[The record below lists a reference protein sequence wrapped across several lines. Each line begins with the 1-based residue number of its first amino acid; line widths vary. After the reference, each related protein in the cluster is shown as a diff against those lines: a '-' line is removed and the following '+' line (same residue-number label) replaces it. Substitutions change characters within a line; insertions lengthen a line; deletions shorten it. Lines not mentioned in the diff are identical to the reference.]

1 MKQIKLLLETNKIK
15 DKLDKA
21 GHELNRVLVT
31 NENGEIIA
39 SLEVTREE
47 VEFLAGLERNAQE
60 QLNEKADNFGYTASK
75 IIISDEDGNI
85 TVSEISNEKL
95 NFLKDINSD
104 LKETLD
110 SIQGSINTNTE
121 NIERVSE
128 KANSNEEAISGLTDI
143 VNTNSRDIESLKL
156 NADKIDLLEKFKK
169 EAETKIKANEDNIST
184 NADNINLNT
193 DNIRKHEDEINI
205 LKELIGSG
213 SDSGVDLSNL
223 YTKQGGEIYGDVVV
237 KKDNPAFELD
247 ANRVEKSGVRWNA
260 TETEDNGLEIYVD
273 GIVTGKFESN
283 GSFSLLKEDR
293 TGFFQVKETS
303 EINLD
308 SIYIVD
314 NTKENAFTDIVIQ
327 EAINKAKLAGGGIVF
342 IPFGEYL
349 LHSEILLYS
358 NIKII
363 GTKGTILKRRNSSMR
378 VFMRP
383 DLKETDGGYDGIA
396 NFEIHNVIF
405 DGEEKT
411 EITGMLCLGHG
422 NRIRI
427 KNCVFKN
434 LLNNWHMIE
443 VNGCKDVV
451 IEDNIFENYRGTE
464 AIQIDFML
472 NNEVYPFPCLK
483 DETVCDGITIKNNIF
498 KRIYGTGIGHHSFK
512 ANVIPRNITVK
523 DNYFEDVSEY
533 CIHLSDLEKFT
544 VKGNKIFNAQYGVV
558 IDFYYTAS
566 KEILIADNYM
576 DLQKR
581 ADSTGEQGRG
591 ITISPSAMD
600 GIMDVVI
607 RNNIVKN
614 AVRYGIAVTA
624 SNLTID
630 GNTVQGCGLTGIWA
644 HGGTCSTIIN
654 NYAKDNNTRGDIA
667 HFDLALGGNSNAQH
681 RYSNLTNNHIWTF
694 GIKNNTFPLTIMQNN
709 FMNVPIVE
717 SGLIMPPLAY
727 YNFIAGTFKAEGLS
741 K

>member
-1 MKQIKLLLETNKIK
+1 MKKKNIFMEVSKIV
-15 DKLDKA
+15 DKLNKS
-21 GHELNRVLVT
+21 GHTPL
-31 NENGEIIA
+31 
-39 SLEVTREE
+39 
-47 VEFLAGLERNAQE
+47 
-60 QLNEKADNFGYTASK
+60 K
-75 IIISDEDGNI
+75 ILMTDEDGNI
-85 TVSEISNEKL
+85 VVSSTTSEKLQYLDNVEEDIDAHIKKKLNKDGFTPDKILVVDDTGAISISEIGRDKL
-95 NFLKDINSD
+95 IYLTNVDKDIQEQINDIKNSLEATGSEVD
-104 LKETLD
+104 SVIETITEISQNIAELTGAVSD
-110 SIQGSINTNTE
+110 IGSKADANEQAIANLNTAVSINTE
-121 NIERVSE
+121 NISGLQLEVQSE
-128 KANSNEEAISGLTDI
+128 KEKLTTFKEEVGNNFELVNSEIARNSELISTNISGI
-143 VNTNSRDIESLKL
+143 ANNKNEIELLKAL
-156 NADKIDLLEKFKK
+156 VGAGSDEEGSPSSGVIDLL
-169 EAETKIKANEDNIST
+169 
-184 NADNINLNT
+184 
-193 DNIRKHEDEINI
+193 
-205 LKELIGSG
+205 
-213 SDSGVDLSNL
+213 
-223 YTKQGGEIYGDVVV
+223 
-237 KKDNPAFELD
+237 NPFL
-247 ANRVEKSGVRWNA
+247 
-260 TETEDNGLEIYVD
+260 
-273 GIVTGKFESN
+273 
-283 GSFSLLKEDR
+283 
-293 TGFFQVKETS
+293 
-303 EINLD
+303 
-308 SIYIVD
+308 YIVD
-314 NTKENAFTDIVIQ
+314 NTKEGAFTDIVIQ

-358 NIKII
+358 NIKIV

-378 VFMRP
+378 IFMRP

-464 AIQIDFML
+464 SIQIDFML
-472 NNEVYPFPCLK
+472 NDEVYPFPCLK

-581 ADSTGEQGRG
+581 ADSTGVQGRG
-591 ITISPSAMD
+591 ITIAPSAID
-600 GIMDVVI
+600 GITDVVI

-624 SNLTID
+624 GNLTID

-644 HGGTCSTIIN
+644 HGGSCSTIIN
-654 NYAKDNNTRGDIA
+654 NYAKGNNTRGDIA

-694 GIKNNTFPLTIMQNN
+694 GIKNNTFPVTIMQNN
-709 FMNVPIVE
+709 FMNIPIVE
-717 SGLIMPPLAY
+717 SGLIMPPFAY

>member
-1 MKQIKLLLETNKIK
+1 MKKKNIFMEVSKIV
-15 DKLDKA
+15 DKLNKS
-21 GHELNRVLVT
+21 GHTPL
-31 NENGEIIA
+31 
-39 SLEVTREE
+39 
-47 VEFLAGLERNAQE
+47 
-60 QLNEKADNFGYTASK
+60 K
-75 IIISDEDGNI
+75 ILMTDEDGNI
-85 TVSEISNEKL
+85 VVSSTTSEKLQYLDNVEEDIDAHIKKKLNKDGFTPDKILVVDDTGAISISEIGRDKL
-95 NFLKDINSD
+95 IYLTNVDKDIQEQINDIKNSLEATGSEVD
-104 LKETLD
+104 SVIETITEISQNIAELTGAVSD
-110 SIQGSINTNTE
+110 IGSKADTNEQAIANLNTAVSTNTE
-121 NIERVSE
+121 NISGLQLEVQSE
-128 KANSNEEAISGLTDI
+128 KEKLTAFKEEVGNNFELVNSEIARNSELISTNISGI
-143 VNTNSRDIESLKL
+143 ANNKNEIELLKAL
-156 NADKIDLLEKFKK
+156 VGAGSDEEGSPSSGVIDLL
-169 EAETKIKANEDNIST
+169 
-184 NADNINLNT
+184 
-193 DNIRKHEDEINI
+193 
-205 LKELIGSG
+205 
-213 SDSGVDLSNL
+213 
-223 YTKQGGEIYGDVVV
+223 
-237 KKDNPAFELD
+237 NPFL
-247 ANRVEKSGVRWNA
+247 
-260 TETEDNGLEIYVD
+260 
-273 GIVTGKFESN
+273 
-283 GSFSLLKEDR
+283 
-293 TGFFQVKETS
+293 
-303 EINLD
+303 
-308 SIYIVD
+308 YIVD
-314 NTKENAFTDIVIQ
+314 NTKEGAFTDIVIQ

-383 DLKETDGGYDGIA
+383 DLKETDGGYEGIA

-581 ADSTGEQGRG
+581 ADSTGVQGRG
-591 ITISPSAMD
+591 ITIAPSAID
-600 GIMDVVI
+600 GITDVVI

-624 SNLTID
+624 GNLTID
-630 GNTVQGCGLTGIWA
+630 GNTVQGCGLTGIWV
-644 HGGTCSTIIN
+644 HGGSCSTITSN
-654 NYAKDNNTRGDIA
+654 FAKGNNTRGDSA
-667 HFDLALGGNSNAQH
+667 HFDLVLGGNSNVQH

-694 GIKNNTFPLTIMQNN
+694 AIKSNTFPVTIMQNN
-709 FMNVPIVE
+709 FMNIPSVV
-717 SGLIMPPLAY
+717 SGIMTPLAY

>member
-1 MKQIKLLLETNKIK
+1 MKKKNIFMEVSKIV
-15 DKLDKA
+15 DKLNKS
-21 GHELNRVLVT
+21 GHTPL
-31 NENGEIIA
+31 
-39 SLEVTREE
+39 
-47 VEFLAGLERNAQE
+47 
-60 QLNEKADNFGYTASK
+60 K
-75 IIISDEDGNI
+75 ILMTDEDGNI
-85 TVSEISNEKL
+85 VVSSTTSEKLQYLDNVEEDIDAHIKKKLNKDGFTPDKILVVDDTGAISISEIGRDKL
-95 NFLKDINSD
+95 IYLTNVDKDIQEQINDIKNSLEATGSEVD
-104 LKETLD
+104 SVIETITEISQNIAELTGAVSD
-110 SIQGSINTNTE
+110 IGSKADANEQAIANLNTAVSINTE
-121 NIERVSE
+121 NISGLQLEVQSE
-128 KANSNEEAISGLTDI
+128 KEKLTTFKEEVGNNFELVNSEIARNSELISTNISGI
-143 VNTNSRDIESLKL
+143 ANNKNEIELLKAL
-156 NADKIDLLEKFKK
+156 VGAGSDEEGSPSSGVIDLL
-169 EAETKIKANEDNIST
+169 
-184 NADNINLNT
+184 
-193 DNIRKHEDEINI
+193 
-205 LKELIGSG
+205 
-213 SDSGVDLSNL
+213 
-223 YTKQGGEIYGDVVV
+223 
-237 KKDNPAFELD
+237 NPFL
-247 ANRVEKSGVRWNA
+247 
-260 TETEDNGLEIYVD
+260 
-273 GIVTGKFESN
+273 
-283 GSFSLLKEDR
+283 
-293 TGFFQVKETS
+293 
-303 EINLD
+303 
-308 SIYIVD
+308 YIVD
-314 NTKENAFTDIVIQ
+314 NTKEGAFTDIVIQ

-358 NIKII
+358 NIKIV

-378 VFMRP
+378 IFMRP

-464 AIQIDFML
+464 SIQIDFML
-472 NNEVYPFPCLK
+472 NDEVYPFPCLK

-498 KRIYGTGIGHHSFK
+498 KKISGTGIGHHSFK

-581 ADSTGEQGRG
+581 ADSTGVQGRG
-591 ITISPSAMD
+591 ITIAPSAID
-600 GIMDVVI
+600 GITDVVI

-624 SNLTID
+624 GNLTID

-644 HGGTCSTIIN
+644 HGGSCSTIIN
-654 NYAKDNNTRGDIA
+654 NYAKGNNTRGDIA
-667 HFDLALGGNSNAQH
+667 HFDLALGGNRNAQH

-694 GIKNNTFPLTIMQNN
+694 GIKSNTFPVTIMQNN
-709 FMNVPIVE
+709 FMTVPTVE
-717 SGLIMPPLAY
+717 SGIMTPLAY

>member
-1 MKQIKLLLETNKIK
+1 
-15 DKLDKA
+15 
-21 GHELNRVLVT
+21 
-31 NENGEIIA
+31 
-39 SLEVTREE
+39 
-47 VEFLAGLERNAQE
+47 
-60 QLNEKADNFGYTASK
+60 
-75 IIISDEDGNI
+75 
-85 TVSEISNEKL
+85 
-95 NFLKDINSD
+95 
-104 LKETLD
+104 
-110 SIQGSINTNTE
+110 
-121 NIERVSE
+121 
-128 KANSNEEAISGLTDI
+128 
-143 VNTNSRDIESLKL
+143 
-156 NADKIDLLEKFKK
+156 
-169 EAETKIKANEDNIST
+169 
-184 NADNINLNT
+184 
-193 DNIRKHEDEINI
+193 
-205 LKELIGSG
+205 
-213 SDSGVDLSNL
+213 
-223 YTKQGGEIYGDVVV
+223 
-237 KKDNPAFELD
+237 
-247 ANRVEKSGVRWNA
+247 
-260 TETEDNGLEIYVD
+260 
-273 GIVTGKFESN
+273 
-283 GSFSLLKEDR
+283 
-293 TGFFQVKETS
+293 
-303 EINLD
+303 
-308 SIYIVD
+308 
-314 NTKENAFTDIVIQ
+314 
-327 EAINKAKLAGGGIVF
+327 
-342 IPFGEYL
+342 
-349 LHSEILLYS
+349 
-358 NIKII
+358 
-363 GTKGTILKRRNSSMR
+363 
-378 VFMRP
+378 
-383 DLKETDGGYDGIA
+383 
-396 NFEIHNVIF
+396 
-405 DGEEKT
+405 
-411 EITGMLCLGHG
+411 MLCLGHG

-581 ADSTGEQGRG
+581 ADSTGVQGRG
-591 ITISPSAMD
+591 ITIAPSAID
-600 GIMDVVI
+600 GITDVVI

-624 SNLTID
+624 GNLTID

-644 HGGTCSTIIN
+644 HGGSCSTIIN
-654 NYAKDNNTRGDIA
+654 NYAKGNNTRGDIA
-667 HFDLALGGNSNAQH
+667 HFDLALGGNRNAQH

-694 GIKNNTFPLTIMQNN
+694 GIKNNTFPVTIMQNN
-709 FMNVPIVE
+709 FMNVPTVV
-717 SGLIMPPLAY
+717 SGINTPLAY

>member
-1 MKQIKLLLETNKIK
+1 MKKKNIFMEVSKIV
-15 DKLDKA
+15 DKLNKS
-21 GHELNRVLVT
+21 GHTPL
-31 NENGEIIA
+31 
-39 SLEVTREE
+39 
-47 VEFLAGLERNAQE
+47 
-60 QLNEKADNFGYTASK
+60 K
-75 IIISDEDGNI
+75 ILMTDEDGNI
-85 TVSEISNEKL
+85 VVSSTTSEKLQYLDNVEEDIDAHIKKKLNKDGFTPDKILVVDDTGAISISEIGRDKL
-95 NFLKDINSD
+95 IYLTNVDKDIQEQINDIKNSLEATGSEVD
-104 LKETLD
+104 SVIETITEISQNIAELTGAVSD
-110 SIQGSINTNTE
+110 IGSKADTNEQAIANLNTAVSINTE
-121 NIERVSE
+121 NISGLQLEVQSE
-128 KANSNEEAISGLTDI
+128 KEKLTTFKEEVGNNFELVNSEIARNSELISTNISGI
-143 VNTNSRDIESLKL
+143 ANNKNEIELLKAL
-156 NADKIDLLEKFKK
+156 VGAGSDEEGSPSSGVIDLL
-169 EAETKIKANEDNIST
+169 
-184 NADNINLNT
+184 
-193 DNIRKHEDEINI
+193 
-205 LKELIGSG
+205 
-213 SDSGVDLSNL
+213 
-223 YTKQGGEIYGDVVV
+223 
-237 KKDNPAFELD
+237 NPFL
-247 ANRVEKSGVRWNA
+247 
-260 TETEDNGLEIYVD
+260 
-273 GIVTGKFESN
+273 
-283 GSFSLLKEDR
+283 
-293 TGFFQVKETS
+293 
-303 EINLD
+303 
-308 SIYIVD
+308 YIVD
-314 NTKENAFTDIVIQ
+314 NTKEGAFTDIVIQ

-383 DLKETDGGYDGIA
+383 DLKETDGGYEGIA

-464 AIQIDFML
+464 SIQIDFML
-472 NNEVYPFPCLK
+472 NDEVYPFPCLK

-544 VKGNKIFNAQYGVV
+544 VKGNKIFNAQYGVAV
-558 IDFYYTAS
+558 DFYYTAS
-566 KEILIADNYM
+566 KEISIADNYM

-581 ADSTGEQGRG
+581 ADSTGVQGRG
-591 ITISPSAMD
+591 ITIAPSAID
-600 GIMDVVI
+600 GITDVVI

-654 NYAKDNNTRGDIA
+654 NFAKDNNTRGDIA

-681 RYSNLTNNHIWTF
+681 RYSNLNNNHAWTF
-694 GIKNNTFPLTIMQNN
+694 GIKTNTFPVTIMQNN
-709 FMNVPIVE
+709 FMTVPFLE
-717 SGLIMPPLAY
+717 SGIMAPLAY

>member
-1 MKQIKLLLETNKIK
+1 MKKKNIFMEVSKIV
-15 DKLDKA
+15 DKLNKS
-21 GHELNRVLVT
+21 GHTPL
-31 NENGEIIA
+31 
-39 SLEVTREE
+39 
-47 VEFLAGLERNAQE
+47 
-60 QLNEKADNFGYTASK
+60 K
-75 IIISDEDGNI
+75 ILMTDEDGNI
-85 TVSEISNEKL
+85 VVSSTTSEKLQYLDNVEEDIDAHIKKKLNKDGFTPDKILVVDDTGAISISEIGRDKLIYLTNVDKDIQEQINDIKNSLEATGSEVDSVIETITEINQNIAELESTVSNIGSKADTNEQAIANL
-95 NFLKDINSD
+95 NTAVSK
-104 LKETLD
+104 
-110 SIQGSINTNTE
+110 NTE
-121 NIERVSE
+121 NISGLQLEVQSE
-128 KANSNEEAISGLTDI
+128 KEKLTTFKEEVGNNFELVNSEIARNSELISTNISGI
-143 VNTNSRDIESLKL
+143 ANNKNEIELLKAL
-156 NADKIDLLEKFKK
+156 VGAGSDEEGSPSSGIIDLL
-169 EAETKIKANEDNIST
+169 
-184 NADNINLNT
+184 
-193 DNIRKHEDEINI
+193 
-205 LKELIGSG
+205 
-213 SDSGVDLSNL
+213 
-223 YTKQGGEIYGDVVV
+223 
-237 KKDNPAFELD
+237 NPFL
-247 ANRVEKSGVRWNA
+247 
-260 TETEDNGLEIYVD
+260 
-273 GIVTGKFESN
+273 
-283 GSFSLLKEDR
+283 
-293 TGFFQVKETS
+293 
-303 EINLD
+303 
-308 SIYIVD
+308 YIVD
-314 NTKENAFTDIVIQ
+314 NTKEGAFTDIVIQ

-396 NFEIHNVIF
+396 NFEIHNVTF

-464 AIQIDFML
+464 SIQIDFML

-498 KRIYGTGIGHHSFK
+498 KKIYGTGIGHHSFK
-512 ANVIPRNITVK
+512 ANVMPRNITVK

-544 VKGNKIFNAQYGVV
+544 VKGNKIFNAQYGVA

-566 KEILIADNYM
+566 KEISIVDNYM

-581 ADSTGEQGRG
+581 ADSTGVQGRG
-591 ITISPSAMD
+591 IVISPSAID

-607 RNNIVKN
+607 RNNNIKN

-624 SNLTID
+624 SNVTID
-630 GNTVQGCGLTGIWA
+630 GNTVEGSGLTGIWV

-654 NYAKDNNTRGDIA
+654 NFAKDNNTRGDIA

-681 RYSNLTNNHIWTF
+681 RYSNLTNNHAWTF
-694 GIKNNTFPLTIMQNN
+694 GIKTNTFPVTIMQNN
-709 FMNVPIVE
+709 FMTVPFLE
-717 SGLIMPPLAY
+717 SGIMPPLAY